1 MFCVAWV
8 GADATGRC
16 DVLLRVL
23 LARTSVQS
31 RPFPLHCRGL
41 QAALSPSRQPGSS
54 LGRRDGWRPER
65 EADSSANSASLD
77 RPSAVLPIVALP
89 RNRRTGHMRGE
100 LFFRNSPNPNLFTTL
115 SHTPHNDLQA
125 GRPMNS
131 ISFWPAFVTRLLTPR
146 SRKFGYGLL
155 LGCRSGLDAGPFQNA
170 FFATMFEKIIGRKPG
185 NSSPSVLIH
194 NRN

>member
-1 MFCVAWV
+1 MLMLLLLFFSALLLASLSSFFGYVPSRSFRMSCSPRWSRGSLLLPGWFRGDVLCRM
-8 GADATGRC
+8 GRRRC
-16 DVLLRVL
+16 DWSELVLLRVL

-65 EADSSANSASLD
+65 EADLSANSAWLD

-100 LFFRNSPNPNLFTTL
+100 RFFSNSCIRFITVPGSL
-115 SHTPHNDLQA
+115 S
-125 GRPMNS
+125 
-131 ISFWPAFVTRLLTPR
+131 F
-146 SRKFGYGLL
+146 
-155 LGCRSGLDAGPFQNA
+155 
-170 FFATMFEKIIGRKPG
+170 
-185 NSSPSVLIH
+185 PS
-194 NRN
+194 